1 MADSA
6 SGRRKHRLTRGAE
19 LFLAGRQTKGT
30 IALCIHNPSASLLFS
45 SFSVRITLYVR
56 MKIMKLVSH
65 TLSSRPFA
73 LARLVQPRSLATNTR
88 HSLISTIP
96 FTPNRTQHRQ
106 YTSLPAPVT
115 DMSAPPKRKWT
126 RGGRGGGRGGGG
138 GGGGDRTNGTPGRGP
153 ANARSAMSQQPKR
166 PRVEDTLPKPDA
178 GVDVR
183 QMYSTAAGDAA
194 PKPFADLKNKLHPA
208 LLNGLDKMGFE

>member
-1 MADSA
+1 MDSF
-6 SGRRKHRLTRGAE
+6 HRLKTGFAALPEE
-19 LFLAGRQTKGT
+19 LRLEIYRWDANCTVLNTVPEIKHVRWMATAYNSDITGVSPEIQQAAGD
-30 IALCIHNPSASLLFS
+30 ALCALD
-45 SFSVRITLYVR
+45 RQ
-56 MKIMKLVSH
+56 KEAGLVLH
-65 TLSSRPFA
+65 CK
-73 LARLVQPRSLATNTR
+73 VIK
-88 HSLISTIP
+88 HLISTIP

-153 ANARSAMSQQPKR
+153 ANPRSAMSQQPKR